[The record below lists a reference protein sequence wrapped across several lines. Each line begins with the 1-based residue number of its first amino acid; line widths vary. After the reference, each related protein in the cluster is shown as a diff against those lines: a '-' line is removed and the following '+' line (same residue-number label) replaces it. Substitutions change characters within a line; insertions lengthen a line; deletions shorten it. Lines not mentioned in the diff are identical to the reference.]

1 MGLIFTHPGR
11 LSPNWKCAFFDI
23 FFVILWGI
31 LLADISELVTLR
43 QNLKQADPNYF
54 SFLGLQIQ
62 NVHFMSFLGDF
73 LANKK

>member
-1 MGLIFTHPGR
+1 M
-11 LSPNWKCAFFDI
+11 
-23 FFVILWGI
+23 ILWGI

-62 NVHFMSFLGDF
+62 NVHFMSFLGEF